1 MYSIFLILI
10 LVIVFAFGSLVLK
23 KSNTFEGNNKNGIVI
38 ILFSGLI
45 IEFLIAF
52 LIPGYPEDLEII
64 ASWAKR
70 LYTYGPSKFY
80 SDNVSMPYPPLY
92 LYILYI
98 IQLIKE
104 GFPQNTLTQ
113 TYLLYKTVPIIFDIL
128 TSFLIYKAAEKK
140 LDENKALILTFLYI
154 LNPAIFIDSCIWG
167 QTDSVFTFFIVLMCI
182 CIMEHKIIPAGISL
196 GAALLMKQQALVFIP
211 VFICGLVFELE
222 RNKKDLKFIG
232 KTVIAGAVTAVM
244 MLLLCIPFGIK
255 TMLEQYLNTL
265 DNYGAVS
272 LNAFNIWS
280 LLRLDDESLFS
291 TIICGL
297 TYQNIG
303 AIIFIAITIFIVLN
317 FFDKRKENELNFVL
331 QAATTIA
338 LVFTFSTAMH
348 ERYLFAAVPLVLVSY
363 IYYPQ
368 KKLWFLYGVFSF
380 CSCLNISEALAWLT
394 GNADM
399 SYAIIKLIISG
410 IVTAATFSLSV
421 TYMNQFPIPQEEEI
435 TEADDQEE
443 I

>member
-1 MYSIFLILI
+1 MNSIFLILI

-92 LYILYI
+92 LYILYVV
-98 IQLIKE
+98 QVVKE
-104 GFPQNTLTQ
+104 TIPLDILSS
-113 TYLLYKTVPIIFDIL
+113 TYLLYKIPPIIFDIL
-128 TSFLIYKAAEKK
+128 TSVLIYKVTEKK
-140 LDENKALILTFLYI
+140 QGLKNALVLSALYI

-182 CIMEHKIIPAGISL
+182 CLMEHKIIPAGISL
-196 GAALLMKQQALVFIP
+196 AAALLMKQQSLTFVPI
-211 VFICGLVFELE
+211 FICGLLFELE

-232 KTVIAGAVTAVM
+232 KTAIAGAATTVM
-244 MLLLCIPFGIK
+244 MLILCIPFGIK
-255 TMLEQYLNTL
+255 TMLDQYLNTL

-280 LLRLDDESLFS
+280 LLRLDNESLFS
-291 TIICGL
+291 TIIYGL

-303 AIIFIAITIFIVLN
+303 TIIFISIAIFLFLN
-317 FFDKRKENELNFVL
+317 FFDKKKEKELNFAL
-331 QAATTIA
+331 QAATAIA

-363 IYYPQ
+363 IYNPQ
-368 KKLWFLYGVFSF
+368 KKLWILYGVFSF
-380 CSCLNISEALAWLT
+380 CSCVNISEALALLT
-394 GNADM
+394 GTASIN
-399 SYAIIKLIISG
+399 YIIIKIIISG

-435 TEADDQEE
+435 TEVDEQ
-443 I
+443 

>member
-1 MYSIFLILI
+1 MNSIFLILI

-92 LYILYI
+92 LYILYVV
-98 IQLIKE
+98 QVVKE
-104 GFPQNTLTQ
+104 TIPLDILSS
-113 TYLLYKTVPIIFDIL
+113 TYLLYKIPPIIFDIL
-128 TSFLIYKAAEKK
+128 TSVLIYKVTEKK
-140 LDENKALILTFLYI
+140 QGLKNALVLSALYI

-182 CIMEHKIIPAGISL
+182 CLMEHKIIPAGISL
-196 GAALLMKQQALVFIP
+196 AAALLMKQQSLTFVPI
-211 VFICGLVFELE
+211 FICGLLFELE

-272 LNAFNIWS
+272 LNALNVWS
-280 LLRLDDESLFS
+280 LLRLDSESLFS
-291 TIICGL
+291 TIIYGL

-303 AIIFIAITIFIVLN
+303 TIIFISIAIFLFLN
-317 FFDKRKENELNFVL
+317 FFDKRKENELNFAL

-363 IYYPQ
+363 IYNPQ
-368 KKLWFLYGVFSF
+368 KKLWILYGVFSF
-380 CSCLNISEALAWLT
+380 CSCVNISEALALLT
-394 GNADM
+394 GTASIN
-399 SYAIIKLIISG
+399 YIIIKIIISG
-410 IVTAATFSLSV
+410 IVTVATFSLSV

-435 TEADDQEE
+435 TEVDEQ
-443 I
+443 